1 MALTSYSELKTAIAQ
16 WMKRSDRTSQIPDY
30 ITLAEM
36 RIKTLVRLR
45 VMETEATLSTAV
57 SSDLIAIPSDFKSP
71 VALWLAD
78 INPREQLEQL
88 LPQAM
93 PYNTTPNRPMYWC
106 IDGTNLR
113 FQSPANQVYS
123 VKLRYQQLF
132 NLSASVTT
140 NYLLQDYPDVY
151 LFGSLVEGFND
162 ILDFQKAQVWEAR
175 FQEAMRN
182 CNSQESSNQENVKL
196 RTEFGAMSKRRFNI
210 YRGY

>member
-1 MALTSYSELKTAIAQ
+1 MALTNYSELKAVIAQ
-16 WMKRSDRTSQIPDY
+16 WMKRNDRTNQIPDY

-45 VMETEATLSTAV
+45 VMETESTLSATA

-71 VALWLAD
+71 VALWLND
-78 INPREQLEQL
+78 INPREKLEQL
-88 LPQAM
+88 LPQSM
-93 PYNTTPNRPMYWC
+93 PYNTTPSRPMYWC

-113 FQSPANQVYS
+113 FQSPADQAYS

-132 NLSASVTT
+132 NLSNTTTT

-162 ILDFQKAQVWEAR
+162 ILQPQNAQIWEAR

-182 CNSQESSNQENVKL
+182 CNSQESSNQEDVKL
-196 RTEFGAMSKRRFNI
+196 RTEFGSISSRRFNI
-210 YRGY
+210 NRGY